1 MVPVFAAPT
10 DENALDVLA
19 RAFPGRVIEP
29 VPALTLAA
37 HGVSLTSAAIPQPA
51 RLLQRDRATT
61 LPRSAWT
68 QSEPDADEL
77 LQKYIDM
84 AVKP

>member
-1 MVPVFAAPT
+1 
-10 DENALDVLA
+10 VLA
-19 RAFPGRVIEP
+19 RAFPGRDIVP
-29 VPALTLAA
+29 VLALELAV

-68 QSEPDADEL
+68 QSTPGAEDL

-84 AVKP
+84 AGTP